1 MSGRALATSPLA
13 RLLLDLLERKADGS
27 VDVGGRRLVLRGGEV
42 VDVRGTAEDDELGT
56 FLLHSGRIAE
66 AELRSAR
73 ADVEA
78 TGATLEDALVRVG
91 KVSTAALSD
100 SRRKLWLGRLASG
113 IGADE
118 REGRLPPFVPGASP
132 SHAPHVALLPLML
145 DALARVAS
153 VGDAE
158 AVGSRSDHRVEAL
171 EAPHVDRAFRWA
183 ELAAHRGGA
192 TIADILARDPAA
204 APRIAALARA
214 GFLRLLPPRTSTP
227 PPPPPRPTSLAPATT
242 HGATPSLSTPSMLR
256 SVISLLP
263 PPRAADLVLDPGAAP
278 LPDLP
283 EDLATP
289 LRTFPPVATPLGD
302 PIDPVETEIARL
314 EQSGAAGAERAAAW
328 KQAARQWQTRYGSV
342 EEAARCFREAAAA
355 DPSDRGALEQAAM
368 LCAALG
374 DASLAQAYGR
384 AAAALAPA
392 GEAREEALLRLAL
405 WADRAGDAGGATLA
419 LRSAAAEEN
428 ASVTV
433 LEQLVVR
440 LVRAGDRDEA
450 VEVSRLAAARAAER
464 EPLRARTLVA
474 DALALRPEDPGLA
487 RQLAASL
494 ASDGLGD
501 AAALVLAETA
511 RGTLDPESARQL
523 RLEAAEQAE
532 ESGRPDIAAELLL
545 EAFDNEPELDVLHE
559 AVVLDLERA
568 RATAD
573 LAVVCEDIAL
583 ACEDPETKADW
594 LVRAAVAHGD
604 LPGGAEAAIDAL
616 VRAAE
621 LAPDL
626 PSVAAAL
633 RAQVSAGRERD
644 LVADAHERIAR
655 AALSAGANSAPQWLL
670 ALAELDEDR
679 LDGTRRTLWAWEHLH
694 RLDPND
700 AAARDRATELR
711 AKVRMLDTLLEQSE
725 RELAA
730 VAGAAR
736 LALVRKT
743 AAMLREHPDR
753 RIDAAALFGEIVTA
767 VPDDA
772 AAMASLERVTW
783 LIGDLEKLAQT
794 LTHRAEHTASR
805 PERARHLTRLAAVH
819 AARGATRAAAE
830 ACMSLLSV
838 APQHREGAARLQR
851 AASRLGDLPLLERA
865 YLVRAELAAD
875 PRAHGRALVGLA
887 RVLSASGD
895 FHGAVA
901 RAEEALAHDPHAA
914 GAAALLVGHAD
925 ALAVRRAPQL
935 LDMARALLG
944 DSPALLDALRRA
956 SLAAGDAPR
965 AAEALDAWLRIA
977 PTSPQ
982 PALARLAL
990 RVSGDDPRAIV
1001 TAAANVLAPEAVAP
1015 ETSAAL
1021 LDAVA
1026 RLEALGARADAVAL
1040 GLRGLDRLGATED
1053 TLRDRV
1059 LAIAETCGD
1068 RSLRAAAI
1076 ERWAGA
1082 SKGQARLAPLA
1093 ALAAL
1098 HRDAGDDAAEARTHL
1113 RTLAVS
1119 LYDPPA
1125 LSRLAEI
1132 YGDHGEGERL
1142 LAVLGL
1148 RLESSSD
1155 AEARRATLLDLAA
1168 ASAQVLGDTARAE
1181 SFLDELLRESNGD
1194 SVWTLRALG
1203 ALVAVGRPLAAV
1215 ERMLQL
1221 AQAASPDEAAALCE
1235 RAVAVAEQEAHDDA
1249 LALRAAAH
1257 GLELVPS
1264 HAPLLVLFERL
1275 AIQLRD
1281 VAMGRRIYAR
1291 LVDAAMGPNGRRA
1304 LLYRAARFYESCG
1317 DRTAALDAFVDA
1329 FNHAPTSGVIFQAIE
1344 RLAEST
1350 GNFDPLVHAL
1360 AGLADRAQHVDAR
1373 VALLIR
1379 AAEVLG
1385 TRMNA
1390 PKRAF
1395 EGLRHAWETSSSREN
1410 EARVRTMLRHL
1421 AVDSPSDARAG
1432 ADALIAGMRKRIE
1445 KAWDAEERAVWFARA
1460 ATIEAQDLGDFGR
1473 ADALLED
1480 AARADIEAKSDPD
1493 ARLSYLC
1500 DRAEALRAMPGRLD
1514 ESVACVMEAAEAVPE
1529 EERVRALADVLG
1541 ITLPDAP
1548 SRPSLIGNEQSFA
1561 ELAEDPAE
1569 AGEEIG
1575 HGTETET
1582 EAATA
1587 TAPAT
1592 EAAAET
1598 STADET
1604 VQDAVAD
1611 SDPDAVAVADSAAA
1625 PDPDPDPVSVS
1636 APPPVAASDSAPAP
1650 VALSDSAPDPVQPPI
1665 PVSVQAPD
1673 LVPHP
1678 IPVSDQAPD
1687 PVPHP
1692 ISVSD
1697 QAPDPVQPP
1706 IPVSDQA
1713 SDAVEAPYPAA
1724 APDPD
1729 DAPTMMISVASLS
1742 SRPPTRGASSQP
1754 PALGLSS
1761 PPPSPYAAA
1770 TPPPSSRDTVP
1781 DPGPLAA
1788 TAAVERVL
1796 DAGDLDGAESLAAL
1810 LARDPARAHEA
1821 AHLLRTLLR
1830 RDPSRTGALRAL
1842 HAVAVSRGARAEA
1855 RVAESLL
1862 SLFDRSIQAPSA
1874 ISLEGAIDYDMLSA
1888 ERHDTGYAAMRS
1900 LLRRV
1905 WENGAQLLFRRSL
1918 QAYRTLGTDR
1928 ISARAQT
1935 PIARAYAAATRLLD
1949 ASGTPLYVR
1958 QWGGGE
1964 LIVATTSPP
1973 SIIAGPAFEGAEP
1986 ELRFRLAR
1994 ALELARPDNVL
2005 LGGLAAPE
2013 ARTVVEATV
2022 AAFGPAESSGGV
2034 SRDAAAFAAELWRT
2048 MPAAQQRAVRDELR
2062 ALPVPLTYAAAHD
2075 GVQGAAARAGLLV
2088 AGDVRAAVYALRADD
2103 DALAALDVSTEGGF
2117 VAAVRSSASL
2127 AALVRF
2133 ALSDVFLV
2141 AVTRAGT

>member
-1 MSGRALATSPLA
+1 
-13 RLLLDLLERKADGS
+13 
-27 VDVGGRRLVLRGGEV
+27 
-42 VDVRGTAEDDELGT
+42 
-56 FLLHSGRIAE
+56 
-66 AELRSAR
+66 
-73 ADVEA
+73 
-78 TGATLEDALVRVG
+78 
-91 KVSTAALSD
+91 
-100 SRRKLWLGRLASG
+100 
-113 IGADE
+113 
-118 REGRLPPFVPGASP
+118 
-132 SHAPHVALLPLML
+132 
-145 DALARVAS
+145 
-153 VGDAE
+153 
-158 AVGSRSDHRVEAL
+158 
-171 EAPHVDRAFRWA
+171 
-183 ELAAHRGGA
+183 
-192 TIADILARDPAA
+192 
-204 APRIAALARA
+204 
-214 GFLRLLPPRTSTP
+214 
-227 PPPPPRPTSLAPATT
+227 
-242 HGATPSLSTPSMLR
+242 
-256 SVISLLP
+256 
-263 PPRAADLVLDPGAAP
+263 
-278 LPDLP
+278 
-283 EDLATP
+283 
-289 LRTFPPVATPLGD
+289 
-302 PIDPVETEIARL
+302 
-314 EQSGAAGAERAAAW
+314 
-328 KQAARQWQTRYGSV
+328 
-342 EEAARCFREAAAA
+342 
-355 DPSDRGALEQAAM
+355 
-368 LCAALG
+368 
-374 DASLAQAYGR
+374 
-384 AAAALAPA
+384 
-392 GEAREEALLRLAL
+392 
-405 WADRAGDAGGATLA
+405 
-419 LRSAAAEEN
+419 
-428 ASVTV
+428 
-433 LEQLVVR
+433 
-440 LVRAGDRDEA
+440 
-450 VEVSRLAAARAAER
+450 
-464 EPLRARTLVA
+464 
-474 DALALRPEDPGLA
+474 
-487 RQLAASL
+487 
-494 ASDGLGD
+494 
-501 AAALVLAETA
+501 
-511 RGTLDPESARQL
+511 
-523 RLEAAEQAE
+523 
-532 ESGRPDIAAELLL
+532 
-545 EAFDNEPELDVLHE
+545 
-559 AVVLDLERA
+559 
-568 RATAD
+568 
-573 LAVVCEDIAL
+573 
-583 ACEDPETKADW
+583 
-594 LVRAAVAHGD
+594 
-604 LPGGAEAAIDAL
+604 
-616 VRAAE
+616 
-621 LAPDL
+621 
-626 PSVAAAL
+626 
-633 RAQVSAGRERD
+633 
-644 LVADAHERIAR
+644 
-655 AALSAGANSAPQWLL
+655 
-670 ALAELDEDR
+670 
-679 LDGTRRTLWAWEHLH
+679 
-694 RLDPND
+694 
-700 AAARDRATELR
+700 
-711 AKVRMLDTLLEQSE
+711 VRMLDTLLEQSE

-730 VAGAAR
+730 AGGAAR

-753 RIDAAALFGEIVTA
+753 RVDAAVLFGEIVNA
-767 VPDDA
+767 LPDDA

-783 LIGDLEKLAQT
+783 LVGDLEKLAQT
-794 LTHRAEHTASR
+794 LAHRAEHTASR

-830 ACMSLLSV
+830 ACVTLLSV

-851 AASRLGDLPLLERA
+851 AASRLGDLQLLERA

-895 FHGAVA
+895 FHGAVT
-901 RAEEALAHDPHAA
+901 RAEEALSHDPHAA

-1001 TAAANVLAPEAVAP
+1001 AAAANVLAPEAVAP
-1015 ETSAAL
+1015 ETAAAL

-1026 RLEALGARADAVAL
+1026 RLDALGARTDAVAL
-1040 GLRGLDRLGATED
+1040 GLRSLDRLGATEE
-1053 TLRDRV
+1053 TLRSRV

-1068 RSLRAAAI
+1068 RSLRAAAL

-1132 YGDHGEGERL
+1132 YGAHGEGERL

-1181 SFLDELLRESNGD
+1181 SFLDELLRESSGD

-1221 AQAASPDEAAALCE
+1221 AQAASPDDAAALCE

-1275 AIQLRD
+1275 AITLRD

-1291 LVDAAMGPNGRRA
+1291 LVEAAMGPNGRRA

-1329 FNHAPTSGVIFQAIE
+1329 FNHAPSSGVIFQAIE

-1360 AGLADRAQHVDAR
+1360 AGLADRAVHVDAR

-1379 AAEVLG
+1379 AAEVLD

-1410 EARVRTMLRHL
+1410 EARVREMLRRL
-1421 AVDSPSDARAG
+1421 AVDSASDARAG

-1460 ATIEAQDLGDFGR
+1460 ASIEAQDLGDFAR

-1480 AARADIEAKSDPD
+1480 AARADVEAKSDPD
-1493 ARLSYLC
+1493 ARISYLC

-1514 ESVACVMEAAEAVPE
+1514 EAVACVIEAAAAVPE

-1541 ITLPDAP
+1541 IKLPEAP
-1548 SRPSLIGNEQSFA
+1548 SRPSPIGNEQSFA

-1569 AGEEIG
+1569 TAAEAE
-1575 HGTETET
+1575 TETET
-1582 EAATA
+1582 R
-1587 TAPAT
+1587 
-1592 EAAAET
+1592 
-1598 STADET
+1598 ADSSP
-1604 VQDAVAD
+1604 VAD
-1611 SDPDAVAVADSAAA
+1611 SDPDPVQPPVPVADS
-1625 PDPDPDPVSVS
+1625 DPDPVQ
-1636 APPPVAASDSAPAP
+1636 
-1650 VALSDSAPDPVQPPI
+1650 LPI
-1665 PVSVQAPD
+1665 PVSVQASDP
-1673 LVPHP
+1673 VQQP
-1678 IPVSDQAPD
+1678 IAVSVQASD

-1692 ISVSD
+1692 VVLSEQASD
-1697 QAPDPVQPP
+1697 PVPHPVALSEQAPDSVD
-1706 IPVSDQA
+1706 S
-1713 SDAVEAPYPAA
+1713 PYPAA
-1724 APDPD
+1724 APDAD

-1742 SRPPTRGASSQP
+1742 SRPPLRSASSQP
-1754 PALGLSS
+1754 PAPGISS
-1761 PPPSPYAAA
+1761 RPPSRDAAG
-1770 TPPPSSRDTVP
+1770 TPSPSSRDTVP
-1781 DPGPLAA
+1781 DPSPLAA
-1788 TAAVERVL
+1788 AAAVERVL

-1810 LARDPARAHEA
+1810 LANDPARAHEA

-1862 SLFDRSIQAPSA
+1862 SLFDRSIQAPSP
-1874 ISLEGAIDYDMLSA
+1874 ILLEGAIDYDMLSA
-1888 ERHDTGYAAMRS
+1888 ERHDVGYAAMRS

-1973 SIIAGPAFEGAEP
+1973 SIIAGPTFEGAEP

-1994 ALELARPDNVL
+1994 ALELARPDNVVI
-2005 LGGLAAPE
+2005 GGLAAPE

-2048 MPAAQQRAVRDELR
+2048 MPAPQQRAVRDALR
-2062 ALPVPLTYAAAHD
+2062 ALPAPLTYAAAHD

-2133 ALSDVFLV
+2133 ALSDAFLV
-2141 AVTRAGT
+2141 AVTRAGA